1 MRISDWSSD
10 VCSSDLM
17 GDRSRTAPGGGEL
30 RRERRARSLP
40 GERQSR
46 PAADVRRCLGVDDEP
61 LCAVSGLSP
70 AAGRGRRI
78 QRKVHGEPDGA
89 ARRLLCD
96 VRRPCAG
103 DLPELLLPTSALGVL
118 RPAPRHGGIMN
129 AAAVRAAAVRAVDF
143 APGREPFLRDVFEGL
158 SRQQKTLP
166 AKYFY
171 DTRGS
176 ELFEEITV
184 LDEYYP
190 TRTEI
195 GILEANAAEI
205 ARLAGPGV
213 VLIEPGAGATRKVRK
228 IGRAHV

>member
-1 MRISDWSSD
+1 
-10 VCSSDLM
+10 
-17 GDRSRTAPGGGEL
+17 
-30 RRERRARSLP
+30 
-40 GERQSR
+40 
-46 PAADVRRCLGVDDEP
+46 
-61 LCAVSGLSP
+61 
-70 AAGRGRRI
+70 
-78 QRKVHGEPDGA
+78 
-89 ARRLLCD
+89 
-96 VRRPCAG
+96 
-103 DLPELLLPTSALGVL
+103 
-118 RPAPRHGGIMN
+118 MN

-213 VLIEPGAGATRKVRK
+213 VLIEPGAGAPRKVRILLDVLDTPAAFK
-228 IGRAHV
+228 PVNNERKSEGRGKSGSV